1 MVESIPNPN
10 AAMSTRLSP
19 SLVSQSLGLTN
30 SDDTSS
36 RTDPK
41 SHPSRHIFPWYRA
54 PLSELLQSGVGRE
67 SDGRV
72 GALSEHLCFVFVFG
86 EKKVFYFVN

>member
-10 AAMSTRLSP
+10 AAMSTCLSR
-19 SLVSQSLGLTN
+19 SLASQSLGLTN

-72 GALSEHLCFVFVFG
+72 GALPEHLCFVFVFG